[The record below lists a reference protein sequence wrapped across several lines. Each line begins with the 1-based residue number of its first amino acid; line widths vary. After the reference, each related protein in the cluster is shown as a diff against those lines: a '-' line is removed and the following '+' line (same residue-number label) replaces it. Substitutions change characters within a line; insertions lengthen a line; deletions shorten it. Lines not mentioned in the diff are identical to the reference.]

1 MEVLLIRHGQ
11 TQGNIE
17 KRYVGSTDEEV
28 LPESLDKLKSRV
40 FHPVDALFV
49 SPKIRC
55 LQTAKVIYKDMAP
68 CIIEDFTECNF
79 GNFEY
84 KNYLELS
91 GDEDYQKWIDSNG
104 EIAFPGGESKQE
116 FVSRCVHAFDQLIL
130 RAIKEQYKSIA
141 LVVHGGTIMSIL
153 DAYSQPHKEYYE
165 WQVGNAGGYQ
175 VLLNKDGWMLGV
187 KELNVVRRIG

>member
-84 KNYLELS
+84 KNYLELA

-104 EIAFPGGESKQE
+104 EIAFPGGESKEE
-116 FVSRCVHAFDQLIL
+116 FIRRCVHGFDQVMLQ
-130 RAIKEQYKSIA
+130 AIRKNYATIA

-153 DAYSQPHKEYYE
+153 DSYSKPHKHYYE
-165 WQVGNAGGYQ
+165 WQVGNAEGYQ
-175 VLLNKDGWMLGV
+175 VQVDTNLWMLGV
-187 KELNVVRRIG
+187 KELIVDRRLG

>member
-11 TQGNIE
+11 TLGNLE

-40 FHPVDALFV
+40 FHPVDAVFV

-104 EIAFPGGESKQE
+104 EIAFPGGESKEE
-116 FVSRCVHAFDQLIL
+116 FIRRCVHGFDQVMLQ
-130 RAIKEQYKSIA
+130 AISKNYATIA

-153 DAYSQPHKEYYE
+153 DSYSKPHKDYYE
-165 WQVGNAGGYQ
+165 WQVGNAEGYQ
-175 VLLNKDGWMLGV
+175 VQVDTNLWMLGV
-187 KELNVVRRIG
+187 KELIVDRRLG

>member
-11 TQGNIE
+11 TLGNLE

-40 FHPVDALFV
+40 FHPVDAVFV

-104 EIAFPGGESKQE
+104 EIAFPGGESKEE
-116 FVSRCVHAFDQLIL
+116 FIRRCLHGFDQVMLQSISKNY
-130 RAIKEQYKSIA
+130 ATIA

-153 DAYSQPHKEYYE
+153 DSYSKPHKHYYE
-165 WQVGNAGGYQ
+165 WQVGNAEGYQ
-175 VLLNKDGWMLGV
+175 VQVDTNLWMLGA
-187 KELNVVRRIG
+187 KELIVERRLG